1 MKMQEKT
8 NIDLEEFKEKITKC
22 LNLQEQLNAKINPN
36 WKEERTEKDFYRA
49 IWLEAAELMEEL
61 PWKWWKKVETDFE
74 NLQIEVVDIF
84 HFTLSLI
91 LLKDHEWKKQNS
103 TINYIE
109 FSIPFLYRALEE
121 NNKKLNT
128 EELIAEVEELVR
140 NAITERDTLTY
151 LTFANIIKNTFES
164 FDKLYL
170 LYTGKNIL
178 NHIRQEYG
186 YNAGTY
192 KKTINGLEDNKY
204 LTKVVKQVENE
215 KELEKEIRKAFE
227 ELHKKNQ

>member
-1 MKMQEKT
+1 MQEKT
-8 NIDLEEFKEKITKC
+8 NINFKEFKEKMIKC
-22 LNLQEQLNAKINPN
+22 LALQEQLNTKINPN

-61 PWKWWKKVETDFE
+61 PWKWWKKTETDFE
-74 NLQIEVVDIF
+74 NLQIEIVDIF
-84 HFTLSLI
+84 HFILSLI

-121 NNKKLNT
+121 NDKKLNT
-128 EELIAEVEELVR
+128 EELITEVENLVR
-140 NAITERDTLTY
+140 YAITERDTLTY

-170 LYTGKNIL
+170 LYISKNIL

-186 YNAGTY
+186 YNTGTY

-204 LTKVVKQVENE
+204 LTKIVNQVNNE
-215 KELEKEIRKAFE
+215 EELEKEIRKAFE
-227 ELHKKNQ
+227 ELHNK

>member
-1 MKMQEKT
+1 MQEKT
-8 NIDLEEFKEKITKC
+8 DISFEEFKEKMTKC
-22 LNLQEQLNAKINPN
+22 LNLQEQLNTKINTN
-36 WKEERTEKDFYRA
+36 WKEERTERDFYRA

-61 PWKWWKKVETDFE
+61 PWKWWKKIETDFE

-84 HFTLSLI
+84 HFILSLI
-91 LLKDHEWKKQNS
+91 LLKNHEWKKQSS

-109 FSIPFLYRALEE
+109 FSIPFFYKALEDSD
-121 NNKKLNT
+121 KKLST
-128 EELIAEVEELVR
+128 KELIIEIEDLVR

-151 LTFANIIKNTFES
+151 LTFANIVKNTFES

-170 LYTGKNIL
+170 LYIGKNIL

-204 LTKVVKQVENE
+204 LTKIIKQINNE
-215 KELEKEIRKAFE
+215 EDLEKEIRKAFE
-227 ELHKKNQ
+227 DLHK